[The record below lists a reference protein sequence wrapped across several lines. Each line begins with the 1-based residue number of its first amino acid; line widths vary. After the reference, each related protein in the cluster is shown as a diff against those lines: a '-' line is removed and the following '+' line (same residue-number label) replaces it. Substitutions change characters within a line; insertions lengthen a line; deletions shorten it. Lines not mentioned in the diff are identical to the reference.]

1 MGNFCDIEMCVCV
14 FVCVCARACVR
25 VCAREQIFPSIV
37 YLLYHCVCVGMRLSR
52 MTMLGFFRLIICGA
66 EGASR
71 EVSGGLL
78 RCQYDDHHAIWI
90 SS

>member
-1 MGNFCDIEMCVCV
+1 MNKYIWKPWLSVKTD
-14 FVCVCARACVR
+14 
-25 VCAREQIFPSIV
+25 
-37 YLLYHCVCVGMRLSR
+37 VCVGLRLSR
-52 MTMLGFFRLIICGA
+52 MTMLGFFSLIICGA